1 LTAVRIGVISDTHIP
16 DRAAGLHPALLEE
29 LRNRQVD
36 LILHAGDI
44 SVPGVLR
51 TLEEIAPVKAVRG
64 NRDILFPGGLPNTL
78 EMTINGV
85 PLVLTHGHLNFLT
98 YWWDKLQ
105 YIFRGYERR
114 RFTKRLGEA
123 FPLARVIVYGH
134 THRAENVSLD
144 ESSFSTPALR
154 QSAIYGCENVHS
166 VCLKLRRMAASR
178 ANWYRSRGSIWSIED
193 GSLRRGWTNEH
204 QFGWI
209 SPKSLTLVVCC
220 DIF

>member
-1 LTAVRIGVISDTHIP
+1 MSAVRIGVISDTHIP

-64 NRDILFPGGLPNTL
+64 NRDILFPGGLPNTQ

-144 ESSFSTPALR
+144 EKLFFNPGSAAIGDLWVRKCSFGLLE
-154 QSAIYGCENVHS
+154 IE
-166 VCLKLRRMAASR
+166 
-178 ANWYRSRGSIWSIED
+178 ED
-193 GSLRRGWTNEH
+193 GSIKSQLVPLEGFHLVNRRWE
-204 QFGWI
+204 
-209 SPKSLTLVVCC
+209 PAARMDK
-220 DIF
+220 